1 MKKKKD
7 ESLIKKLL
15 DSMKKKKQENEE
27 LKKLKDL
34 KKRIK
39 EIKTLYADYNVRI
52 QTIDDSLGETFE
64 LTYFNTNI
72 ENYISDNIPEYLSE
86 KYELIK
92 DKVKNK
98 PVY

>member
-1 MKKKKD
+1 MYILHKYCRQCNLFNSYINKAIYI
-7 ESLIKKLL
+7 E
-15 DSMKKKKQENEE
+15 
-27 LKKLKDL
+27 
-34 KKRIK
+34 RIK
-39 EIKTLYADYNVRI
+39 EIKTLYAEYNVRI
-52 QTIDDSLGETFE
+52 QTIDDSLGESFE

-86 KYELIK
+86 KYEFIK